1 MSKPIVAVLA
11 LFVYACGSA
20 PPTAPVPP
28 QQPSLPSS
36 THYRLSGVVT
46 DITSGSPVEN
56 AAVTVVLNST
66 PFRTSRS
73 NSSGEYLI
81 EFDSAASITGSSGL
95 IAAEPGA
102 NSNYWTNL
110 QVLSWSSPE
119 MVKNLRLRPNRTI
132 AAGQSMT
139 LAIESDSSLA
149 YDPEWDPWVFPSLN
163 TQWEE
168 FRVVIPA
175 DGILTV
181 AVRSETGGPPPTV
194 NCPYMG
200 CPSPPARGTVSLPVR
215 SGWSLYLNIAIPRAD
230 VPQRY
235 EISTSLH

>member
-20 PPTAPVPP
+20 SPTTPVPP
-28 QQPSLPSS
+28 PQPSLPSS

-46 DITSGSPVEN
+46 DITSGSPVPN
-56 AAVTVVLNST
+56 AAVTMHLNGV
-66 PFRTSRS
+66 PLRTSRS
-73 NSSGEYLI
+73 NGSGEYLI
-81 EFDSAASITGSSGL
+81 EFDAAATSPGSSGL
-95 IAAEPGA
+95 IFAAPGA
-102 NSNYWTNL
+102 NSNYWANL
-110 QVLSWSSPE
+110 QMLSWSSPE
-119 MVKNLRLRPNRTI
+119 MVKNLRLRPSRKI

-149 YDPEWDPWVFPSLN
+149 YDQEWDPWVFPSLN

-168 FRVVIPA
+168 FWVLVPT

-181 AVRSETGGPPPTV
+181 AVRSETGGAPPTV
-194 NCPYMG
+194 NCPYVG
-200 CPSPPARGTVSLPVR
+200 CPWPPASGTVSFPVR
-215 SGWSLYLNIAIPRAD
+215 SESSLYLNIAIPRSD